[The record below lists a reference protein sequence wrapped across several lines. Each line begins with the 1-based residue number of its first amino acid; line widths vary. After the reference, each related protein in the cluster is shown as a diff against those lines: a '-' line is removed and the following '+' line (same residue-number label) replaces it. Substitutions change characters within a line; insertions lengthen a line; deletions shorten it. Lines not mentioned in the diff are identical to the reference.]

1 MTTDTTQPANE
12 SSGFRSRLVIIG
24 MGVLLFAIGQSLV
37 FTVVAPLARST
48 GLTEVQFGL
57 ILTLASVP
65 LVIGAP
71 YWGRKSDRVGR
82 KPVFM
87 FGLVGSAIGTT
98 LVALALQARLSGW
111 ITVGGLVVA
120 LLLARAFYSLT
131 ASAIYPSSGGY
142 IADVTD
148 LRNRSQ
154 GMAILGA
161 SNSFG
166 AIVGPLMAAAL
177 AFVGELVPM
186 YVASAMMLIGAAAG
200 MKLLKEPERH
210 HAQQAR
216 GNLRPT
222 DPHLRP
228 FMLMWFAFFLTFSA
242 VQITTAFYIQDQ
254 LGVTDHAG
262 VVRIASFCLMS
273 MALVIT
279 LVQALVLQMFRVRPV
294 ILLRLCGPAF
304 MLALATM
311 ALADSTSVLI
321 LGFAFLGLSFACA
334 TPGINGGAS
343 MAVEPGQQGAAAG
356 YLAAANTVGAILGPL
371 TGTTIYRIA
380 PTAVMVFGIGLF
392 ALMSLYALT
401 IRIPAR
407 RSGN

>member
-1 MTTDTTQPANE
+1 
-12 SSGFRSRLVIIG
+12 
-24 MGVLLFAIGQSLV
+24 
-37 FTVVAPLARST
+37 
-48 GLTEVQFGL
+48 
-57 ILTLASVP
+57 
-65 LVIGAP
+65 
-71 YWGRKSDRVGR
+71 
-82 KPVFM
+82 
-87 FGLVGSAIGTT
+87 
-98 LVALALQARLSGW
+98 
-111 ITVGGLVVA
+111 
-120 LLLARAFYSLT
+120 
-131 ASAIYPSSGGY
+131 
-142 IADVTD
+142 
-148 LRNRSQ
+148 
-154 GMAILGA
+154 
-161 SNSFG
+161 
-166 AIVGPLMAAAL
+166 MAAAL

-242 VQITTAFYIQDQ
+242 VQITTAFYIQDR

-380 PTAVMVFGIGLF
+380 PTAVMVSGIGLF